1 MSDNNGLRFY
11 QIFNFGGLIGVNEFS
26 FGELIA
32 VNGITLVVMFVLVG
46 LLAAFFPFLML
57 FFYFI
62 FLLFGNWEQN
72 LIDRARTNL
81 AAIIGYIYFMFDYH
95 YGFIGWSFVY
105 SLFGKEGVDN
115 LCHINTTLFV
125 INLILLFYGTRLF
138 GNIQYGL
145 LRIAVFIGVLYF
157 GNKMIRPI
165 SERVIPNLVT
175 QHVAPP
181 EVDEKKLQ
189 EEKEKNFRYN
199 EEYYNDFY
207 GIE

>member
-1 MSDNNGLRFY
+1 MSKDGLRFY
-11 QIFNFGGLIGVNEFS
+11 QIFNFGGTVGVNEFS
-26 FGELIA
+26 LGELLA
-32 VNGITLVVMFVLVG
+32 VNGATMVFMIIIIG

-62 FLLFGNWEQN
+62 FLLFGNFEQN
-72 LIDRARTNL
+72 LIDRAQTNL
-81 AAIIGYIYFMFDYH
+81 AAIIGYIYFMIDYH

-105 SLFGKEGVDN
+105 HMFGKDGVDT

-125 INLILLFYGTRLF
+125 VNLILLFYGVRLF
-138 GNIQYGL
+138 GNIQYAL
-145 LRIAVFIGVLYF
+145 IRVAVFAGMLYF
-157 GNKMIRPI
+157 GNKIIYPI
-165 SERVIPNLVT
+165 SETIIPKIVS
-175 QHVAPP
+175 QHVPP
-181 EVDEKKLQ
+181 PKVDEKKIQ